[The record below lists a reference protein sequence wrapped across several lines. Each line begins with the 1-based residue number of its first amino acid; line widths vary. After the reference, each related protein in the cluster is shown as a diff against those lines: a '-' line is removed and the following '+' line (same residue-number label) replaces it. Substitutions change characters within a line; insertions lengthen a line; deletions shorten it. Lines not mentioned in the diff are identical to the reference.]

1 MGVVFLGCGL
11 GDVMHKSIA
20 RGLFYGV
27 ATVLVLWTASLT
39 YAFIQAALPQVHWL
53 VPIFALV
60 VFDVG
65 MLAWLKVFLDYAQGS
80 GQRAVALIMCLV
92 DFLGVGLMVLAEILL
107 GGQTMVAA
115 PENLGEYAIWG
126 IALWT
131 VANVGAIIAFHLL
144 EPGVRRTMALRTEMD
159 LVFDEALKKLPT
171 KRAQVSGQLSDQ
183 LSDDM
188 LMQLVSEL
196 AAKRE
201 AVAPAPALPGA
212 EVGLEP
218 SKNHQGADVFL
229 ASRH

>member
-1 MGVVFLGCGL
+1 
-11 GDVMHKSIA
+11 MHKSIA

-27 ATVLVLWTASLT
+27 ATVLILWTASLT
-39 YAFIQAALPQVHWL
+39 YSFVRTALPQVHWV
-53 VPIFALV
+53 VPMFALV
-60 VFDVG
+60 IFDVG

-80 GQRAVALIMCLV
+80 GQRAVALIMTLV

-115 PENLGEYAIWG
+115 PENLGEYAVWG
-126 IALWT
+126 IAIWT
-131 VANVGAIIAFHLL
+131 VANVGAVIAFHLL
-144 EPGVRRTMALRTEMD
+144 HPEARRQMALRAEMD
-159 LVFDEALKKLPT
+159 QVFDEALKKLGT

-201 AVAPAPALPGA
+201 TVIPAPALPGA

-218 SKNHQGADVFL
+218 SKNHQGADGFL
-229 ASRH
+229 APRH